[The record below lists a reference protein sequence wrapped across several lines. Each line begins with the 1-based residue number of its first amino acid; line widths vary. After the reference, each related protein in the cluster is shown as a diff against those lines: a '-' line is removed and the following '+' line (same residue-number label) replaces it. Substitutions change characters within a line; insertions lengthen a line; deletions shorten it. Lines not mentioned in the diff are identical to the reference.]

1 MRAPKL
7 SGVEYRN
14 LTCRYYGTRI
24 VNEALLAL
32 HDDDMP
38 IFVNSKTLAA
48 PR

>member
-7 SGVEYRN
+7 SGVEYRS

-32 HDDDMP
+32 HDDTP
-38 IFVNSKTLAA
+38 IFVTSKTLAA